1 MRLCPERH
9 VARIPSRCAFWV
21 VQFDQ
26 SRLHAVP
33 DDPRYGFGFL
43 LKEFETLPKALVR
56 HLLVHDVTQAAVL
69 IASPDPIVAVHLIE
83 WPVAVE
89 NCYSPA
95 LTHPEVWRRK
105 LVDLG
110 GIHHLVDSAPL
121 FFPKPPPAAL
131 GRGAA
136 RFVTDTHR

>member
-26 SRLHAVP
+26 PRLHAVP
-33 DDPRYGFGFL
+33 DDPRHGFGFL
-43 LKEFETLPKALVR
+43 LKELETLPKALVR

-69 IASPDPIVAVHLIE
+69 ITSPDPVVAVHVVE
-83 WPVAVE
+83 WPMAVE

-105 LVDLG
+105 LDRKSTRLNSSHSQISYAVFCL
-110 GIHHLVDSAPL
+110 
-121 FFPKPPPAAL
+121 
-131 GRGAA
+131 
-136 RFVTDTHR
+136 

>member
-26 SRLHAVP
+26 PRLHAVP
-33 DDPRYGFGFL
+33 DDPRHGFGFL
-43 LKEFETLPKALVR
+43 LKELETRPKALVR

-105 LVDLG
+105 LVGLG
-110 GIHHLVDSAPL
+110 GLHTFFVSAPL
-121 FFPKPPPAAL
+121 FFANTEPS
-131 GRGAA
+131 
-136 RFVTDTHR
+136 H